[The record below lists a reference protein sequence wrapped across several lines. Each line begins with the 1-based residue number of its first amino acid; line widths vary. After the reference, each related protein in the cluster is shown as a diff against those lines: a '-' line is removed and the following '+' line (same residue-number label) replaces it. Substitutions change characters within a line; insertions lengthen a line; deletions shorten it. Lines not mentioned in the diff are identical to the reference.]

1 MADIKETSIVLIK
14 ENKQEAAKLLE
25 LLNGFSKK
33 ELADLLMFMQGVKFS
48 KQLDI
53 QPNKAKC

>member
-14 ENKQEAAKLLE
+14 ENKQEVAKLLE

-53 QPNKAKC
+53 QSNRAKC

>member
-1 MADIKETSIVLIK
+1 MTDIKETSIVLIK

-25 LLNGFSKK
+25 LLNGFNKK
-33 ELADLLMFMQGVKFS
+33 ELSDLLMFMQGVKFS

-53 QPNKAKC
+53 QSNRVKC